1 MQISNGLP
9 ATFNPDAYDMI
20 VVGAGYA
27 GSVCAR
33 LVAEG
38 AGFRVAV
45 LERREHI
52 AGNAYD
58 YVNDEGILVHKYGP
72 HIYHTYSERVHEFL
86 SRFTKWTD
94 YQHKVLANIH
104 GTLMPVPFNYT
115 SLKLAFGEDRGEEL
129 YRKLVDTFGEDKKV
143 PIMELRQKND
153 PDLQEVADY
162 VYENVFLYYTMKQW
176 GQTPDQIDPS
186 VTGRVPVFIGDDDR
200 YFPQAPYQGM
210 PEDGYTVL
218 FEHMLDHDLID
229 VFVGV
234 DARDIFTLDENNVS
248 VCGKVYGGEIVYTGP
263 LDELFNLDLGAL
275 PYRTLDMQFETLE
288 QDQFQPVGT
297 VNYTT
302 SEDFTRITEFKNMTG
317 QVVPGKTTIM
327 KEFSHAYEP
336 GSGQTPYYAII
347 DPKNRA
353 LYERYLERVQNL
365 TNFHP
370 VGRLAEY
377 RYYDMDAVTDSA
389 LELSDEIISCH
400 A

>member
-33 LVAEG
+33 RVAEG

-104 GTLMPVPFNYT
+104 GTLMPVPFNHK

>member
-33 LVAEG
+33 RVAEG

-104 GTLMPVPFNYT
+104 GTLMPVPFNHT

-234 DARDIFTLDENNVS
+234 DARDTFTLDENNVS

-347 DPKNRA
+347 DPENRA

>member
-1 MQISNGLP
+1 MDITSGLP
-9 ATFNPDAYDMI
+9 ESFNPASYDMI

-33 LVAEG
+33 RLAES

-45 LERREHI
+45 LERRGHI

-58 YVNDEGILVHKYGP
+58 CTDEAGILIHEYGP
-72 HIYHTYSERVHEFL
+72 HIYHTFDERVHNFL

-104 GTLMPVPFNYT
+104 GTLMPVPFNHT
-115 SLKLAFGEDRGEEL
+115 SLKLAFGEERGEEL
-129 YRKLVDTFGEDKKV
+129 YQKLVEAFGENKKV
-143 PIMELRQKND
+143 PIMELRKKND

-176 GQTPDQIDPS
+176 GQTPDEIDPS
-186 VTGRVPVFIGDDDR
+186 VTGRVPIFIGDDDR
-200 YFPQAPYQGM
+200 YFPQAPFQGM
-210 PEDGYTVL
+210 PAEGYTKL

-229 VFVGV
+229 VYVNV
-234 DARDIFTLDENNVS
+234 DARDILEITDTNVH
-248 VCGKVYGGEIVYTGP
+248 VCGKCYGGEIIYTGP

-275 PYRTLDMQFETLE
+275 PYRTLDMVFETLDV
-288 QDQFQPVGT
+288 DQYQPVGT

-327 KEFSHAYEP
+327 KEYSHAFEP

-347 DPKNRA
+347 DPENQA

-377 RYYDMDAVTDSA
+377 RYYDMDAVTASA
-389 LELSDEIISCH
+389 LDLSDEIIATH

>member
-1 MQISNGLP
+1 MDITSGLP
-9 ATFNPDAYDMI
+9 DSFNPGAYDMI

-33 LVAEG
+33 RLAES

-45 LERREHI
+45 LERRGHI

-58 YVNDEGILVHKYGP
+58 CTDEAGILVHSYGP
-72 HIYHTYSERVHEFL
+72 HIYHTFDERVHNFL

-104 GTLMPVPFNYT
+104 GTLMPVPFNHA
-115 SLKLAFGEDRGEEL
+115 SLKLAFGEERGEEL
-129 YRKLVDTFGEDKKV
+129 YRKLVETFGENKKV
-143 PIMELRQKND
+143 PIMDLRKKND

-176 GQTPDQIDPS
+176 GQTPDEIDPS

-200 YFPQAPYQGM
+200 YFPQAPFQGM
-210 PEDGYTVL
+210 PAEGYTKM

-229 VFVGV
+229 VFVNV
-234 DARDIFTLDENNVS
+234 DARDSLEITDTNVH
-248 VCGKVYGGEIVYTGP
+248 VCGQCYGGEIIYTGP

-275 PYRTLDMQFETLE
+275 PYRTLDMKFETLDV
-288 QDQFQPVGT
+288 DQFQPVGT

-327 KEFSHAYEP
+327 KEYSHAFEP
-336 GSGQTPYYAII
+336 GSDQTPYYAII
-347 DPKNRA
+347 APENQE

-377 RYYDMDAVTDSA
+377 RYYDMDAVTASA
-389 LELSDEIISCH
+389 LDLSDEIIATH

>member
-1 MQISNGLP
+1 MKIQSGLP
-9 ATFNPDAYDMI
+9 ESFNPGSYDMI

-33 LVAEG
+33 RVAES

-45 LERREHI
+45 LERRAHI

-58 YVNDEGILVHKYGP
+58 CLDDAGILIHEYGP
-72 HIYHTYSERVHEFL
+72 HIYHTFDERVHNFL
-86 SRFTKWTD
+86 SRFTEWTD
-94 YQHKVLANIH
+94 YQHKVLANVH
-104 GTLMPVPFNYT
+104 GTLMPVPFNYN
-115 SLKLAFGEDRGEEL
+115 KLI
-129 YRKLVDTFGEDKKV
+129 DTFGKDVKV
-143 PIMELRQKND
+143 PILQLREKND
-153 PDLQEVADY
+153 PDLAEVADY
-162 VYENVFLYYTMKQW
+162 VYENVFLHYTMKQW
-176 GQTPDQIDPS
+176 GQTPDEIDPS

-200 YFPQAPYQGM
+200 YFPQAPFQGM
-210 PEDGYTVL
+210 PAEGYTKM

-229 VFVGV
+229 VFLDV
-234 DARDIFTLDENNVS
+234 DARDIFEIGDTNVN
-248 VCGKVYGGEIVYTGP
+248 VCGTCYGGEIVYTGP
-263 LDELFNLDLGAL
+263 LDELFDLDLGAL
-275 PYRTLDMQFETLE
+275 PYRTLDMVFETLDC
-288 QDQFQPVGT
+288 DQFQPVGT

-317 QVVPGKTTIM
+317 QVLPGKTTIM
-327 KEFSHAYEP
+327 KEYSHAFEP

-347 DPKNRA
+347 DPANRE

-377 RYYDMDAVTDSA
+377 RYYDMDAVTASA
-389 LELSDEIISCH
+389 LDLSDEIIACH

>member
-33 LVAEG
+33 RVAEG

-104 GTLMPVPFNYT
+104 GTLMPVPFNHT

-129 YRKLVDTFGEDKKV
+129 YRKLVDAFGEDKKV

>member
-1 MQISNGLP
+1 MDITSGLP
-9 ATFNPDAYDMI
+9 ESFNPASYDMI

-33 LVAEG
+33 RLAES

-45 LERREHI
+45 LERRGHI

-58 YVNDEGILVHKYGP
+58 CTDEAGILIHEYGP
-72 HIYHTYSERVHEFL
+72 HIYHTFDERVHNFL

-104 GTLMPVPFNYT
+104 GTLMPVPFNHT
-115 SLKLAFGEDRGEEL
+115 SLKLAFGEVRGEEL
-129 YRKLVDTFGEDKKV
+129 YQKLVEAFGENKKV
-143 PIMELRQKND
+143 PIMELRKKND

-176 GQTPDQIDPS
+176 GQTPDEIDPS
-186 VTGRVPVFIGDDDR
+186 VTGRVPIFIGDDDR
-200 YFPQAPYQGM
+200 YFPQAPFQGM
-210 PEDGYTVL
+210 PADGYTKL

-229 VFVGV
+229 VYVNV
-234 DARDIFTLDENNVS
+234 DARDILEITDTNVH
-248 VCGKVYGGEIVYTGP
+248 VCGKCYGGEIIYTGP

-275 PYRTLDMQFETLE
+275 PYRTLDMVFETLDV
-288 QDQFQPVGT
+288 DQYQPVGT

-327 KEFSHAYEP
+327 KEYSHAFEP

-347 DPKNRA
+347 DPENQA

-377 RYYDMDAVTDSA
+377 RYYDMDAVTASA
-389 LELSDEIISCH
+389 LDLSDEIIATH

>member
-1 MQISNGLP
+1 MR
-9 ATFNPDAYDMI
+9 
-20 VVGAGYA
+20 
-27 GSVCAR
+27 AR
-33 LVAEG
+33 VAEG

-104 GTLMPVPFNYT
+104 GTLMPVPFNHT